1 MEPIVSPIFIYLLG
15 VVNTVNFLLAIVF
28 IAALIGIAVFWI
40 TWAIITAEGDK
51 DEEDEAH
58 RWGKLAKKATI
69 IALIC
74 ALIGI
79 VVPSK
84 NTLIGMYVA
93 KNITVDNI
101 EKAIEAGNSVREVI
115 KQDVFELIEKLKDKE

>member
-1 MEPIVSPIFIYLLG
+1 MEPIVNPVFIYLLG
-15 VVNTVNFLLAIVF
+15 VVDTVNFLLAIVF
-28 IAALIGIAVFWI
+28 IAALIGIAIFGIMWTVV
-40 TWAIITAEGDK
+40 TVEGDE

-69 IALIC
+69 VALIC
-74 ALIGI
+74 GLIGI

-93 KNITVDNI
+93 ENITMDNI
-101 EKAIEAGNSVREVI
+101 EKAIKTGNSVREVI